1 VCLKANR
8 GELVFVD
15 CLFWENRGERLNSQ
29 GSFGAREAPP
39 SSLQHGIHNHYELG
53 LRRFVAQTF
62 SLEANSESIR
72 EQAEN
77 SPTLAPAGQPPWTDG
92 CI

>member
-1 VCLKANR
+1 MAYIIITSLDYAD
-8 GELVFVD
+8 FV
-15 CLFWENRGERLNSQ
+15 G
-29 GSFGAREAPP
+29 
-39 SSLQHGIHNHYELG
+39 
-53 LRRFVAQTF
+53 AQTF
-62 SLEANSESIR
+62 SPEANSESIR